1 MEHCRISMNKWGGTA
16 TDMRSTRRD
25 LSDLSSGQVYNNW
38 GAPIRSRIIFIQ
50 HPRSHVLWMPFVHNE
65 SMHRHICSRLKGFK
79 LLPNIVKST
88 TFNSRVPAIE
98 LSNSPHESVT
108 QTSAMRPSS
117 DVEHDHDRL
126 IVDTLGRTTD
136 NIYWFPRTHFRK
148 ECIIGTPCFNR
159 YRTILV
165 DFRNGRIVLLYPET
179 QSGHHL

>member
-1 MEHCRISMNKWGGTA
+1 MGRDGNRYALYSQ
-16 TDMRSTRRD
+16 RSLGPEQWPGLQQLGSTHT
-25 LSDLSSGQVYNNW
+25 VENNLH
-38 GAPIRSRIIFIQ
+38 STS
-50 HPRSHVLWMPFVHNE
+50 RSHVLWMPFVHNE

-79 LLPNIVKST
+79 LLPNIVKFT
-88 TFNSRVPAIE
+88 NFNSRVPAIE